1 VSENDPS
8 GTAETRSKVRTS
20 PSRMADRVHVDTRLL
35 HELLDG
41 SVLGH
46 VGFVSDGGQPV
57 VLPIAIAR
65 DGDRVLLHGSTGSR
79 WLRLLATGIPVSL
92 AVTALDALVVAR
104 SAFESSMRYRSAVL
118 FGSCRPVTEPEAKLH
133 ALDLLTDALIPG
145 RVAELR
151 RPSGKELAATL
162 VLAMTVEDY
171 TVKVAQNWPDDP
183 AEDVAGPAWAGVL
196 PLRTGY
202 SEAWPAPDLAPGI
215 ERPES
220 VRRLLGG

>member
-1 VSENDPS
+1 MSTDRTTPTRMPERVSTD
-8 GTAETRSKVRTS
+8 
-20 PSRMADRVHVDTRLL
+20 DRAALY
-35 HELLDG
+35 ELLDA
-41 SVLGH
+41 SLLGH
-46 VGFVSDGGQPV
+46 VGFTDRAGRPV

-65 DGDRVLLHGSTGSR
+65 DGAEVLLHGSTGSR
-79 WLRLLATGIPVSL
+79 WLRSIAEGGPISL

-118 FGSCRPVTEPEAKLH
+118 FGRCRPVTEPDAKLR

-151 RPSGKELAATL
+151 RPTGKELAATL
-162 VLAMTVEDY
+162 VLAMTVEEY
-171 TVKVAQNWPDDP
+171 SLKISQNWPDDP

-202 SEAWPAPDLAPGI
+202 SAAWSAPDLTPGI
-215 ERPES
+215 DQPES
-220 VRRLLGG
+220 VRRLLAQAD